1 MGVGECVKLSVAA
14 RFVPESVLSESYDR
28 YQRYDGLYR
37 YDRHHLH
44 APTSSFEFIFSFSIS
59 PETAR
64 LRFWV
69 VYPLFSICLS
79 RSQGIDDGNYALRP
93 CLQAGQGDTRTMFS
107 IGTSSESS
115 LG

>member
-44 APTSSFEFIFSFSIS
+44 APRSSFEFFFLSLSLPKQPACVFGWSTLFF
-59 PETAR
+59 PFAYREAR
-64 LRFWV
+64 
-69 VYPLFSICLS
+69 
-79 RSQGIDDGNYALRP
+79 G
-93 CLQAGQGDTRTMFS
+93 
-107 IGTSSESS
+107 
-115 LG
+115 